1 MTELASPGQ
10 LRASLLRWSL
20 FLAPLLLLLGTISG
34 MSSGSGGDNFWFA
47 TLEKPAIY
55 PPPATFGIVWT
66 VLYLLMGL
74 ALAMVVTARGAPGR
88 GLAMGVFV
96 VQFLL
101 NLAWSPVF
109 FGMQLLVPAFYLL
122 LAIDLVVERIE
133 TEPMLVELLDLQIDF
148 GQGYLFG
155 EPRIAKIDIDC
166 DREARTARLNVQG
179 IEGPMEMLLARVI
192 GEHG

>member
-34 MSSGSGGDNFWFA
+34 VMSNSGGNNFWFA
-47 TLEKPAIY
+47 GLEKPAIY

-66 VLYLLMGL
+66 VLYLLMGV

-88 GLAMGVFV
+88 GLAIGVFV

-109 FGMQLLVPAFYLL
+109 FGMELMVPGFYLL
-122 LAIDLVVERIE
+122 LAIDLAVLVTVVLFYRVR
-133 TEPMLVELLDLQIDF
+133 PLAAWLLMP
-148 GQGYLFG
+148 YLAWVLFAAVLNWQFVQANP
-155 EPRIAKIDIDC
+155 E
-166 DREARTARLNVQG
+166 EAAGAEVA
-179 IEGPMEMLLARVI
+179 LAS
-192 GEHG
+192 

>member
-34 MSSGSGGDNFWFA
+34 MMSNSGGNNFWFA
-47 TLEKPAIY
+47 GLEKPAIY

-66 VLYLLMGL
+66 VLYLLMGV

-88 GLAMGVFV
+88 GLAIGVFM

-109 FGMQLLVPAFYLL
+109 FGMELLVPGFYLL
-122 LAIDLVVERIE
+122 LAIDLAVLVTVVLFYRVR
-133 TEPMLVELLDLQIDF
+133 PLAAWLLVP
-148 GQGYLFG
+148 YLAWVLFAAVLNWQFVQANP
-155 EPRIAKIDIDC
+155 E
-166 DREARTARLNVQG
+166 EAAGAEVA
-179 IEGPMEMLLARVI
+179 LAS
-192 GEHG
+192 

>member
-34 MSSGSGGDNFWFA
+34 MMSNSGGNNFWFA
-47 TLEKPAIY
+47 GLEKPAIY
-55 PPPATFGIVWT
+55 PPPATFGIVGT
-66 VLYLLMGL
+66 VLYLLMGV

-88 GLAMGVFV
+88 GLAIGVFV

-109 FGMQLLVPAFYLL
+109 FGMQLLVPGFYLL
-122 LAIDLVVERIE
+122 LAIDVAVLLTVV
-133 TEPMLVELLDLQIDF
+133 
-148 GQGYLFG
+148 LFYRVR
-155 EPRIAKIDIDC
+155 PLA
-166 DREARTARLNVQG
+166 AW
-179 IEGPMEMLLARVI
+179 LLAPYLAWVLFAAVLNWQFVQANPEEAA
-192 GEHG
+192 GAQVALAS

>member
-34 MSSGSGGDNFWFA
+34 VMSNSGGNNFWFA
-47 TLEKPAIY
+47 GLEKPAIY

-66 VLYLLMGL
+66 VLYLLMGV

-88 GLAMGVFV
+88 GLAIGVFM

-109 FGMQLLVPAFYLL
+109 FGMELLVPGFYLL
-122 LAIDLVVERIE
+122 LAIDLAVLVTVVLFYRVR
-133 TEPMLVELLDLQIDF
+133 PLAAWLLMP
-148 GQGYLFG
+148 YLAWVLFAAVLNWQFVQANP
-155 EPRIAKIDIDC
+155 E
-166 DREARTARLNVQG
+166 EAAGAEVA
-179 IEGPMEMLLARVI
+179 LAS
-192 GEHG
+192 

>member
-20 FLAPLLLLLGTISG
+20 FLAPLLLLLGTLSG
-34 MSSGSGGDNFWFA
+34 MMSGSGGNNYWFA
-47 TLEKPAIY
+47 GLEKPAIY

-66 VLYLLMGL
+66 ILYLLMGI

-88 GLAMGVFV
+88 GLAIAVFV

-122 LAIDLVVERIE
+122 LAIDVAVLLTVVLFYRVRPLAAWLLV
-133 TEPMLVELLDLQIDF
+133 P
-148 GQGYLFG
+148 YLAWVLFAAVLNWQFVQANP
-155 EPRIAKIDIDC
+155 E
-166 DREARTARLNVQG
+166 EAAGAEVA
-179 IEGPMEMLLARVI
+179 LAS
-192 GEHG
+192 

>member
-20 FLAPLLLLLGTISG
+20 FLAPLLLLLGTLSG
-34 MSSGSGGDNFWFA
+34 MMSGSGGNNYWFA
-47 TLEKPAIY
+47 GLEKPAIY

-66 VLYLLMGL
+66 ILYLLMGI

-88 GLAMGVFV
+88 GLAIAVFV

-109 FGMQLLVPAFYLL
+109 FGMQLLVPGFYLL
-122 LAIDLVVERIE
+122 LAIDVAV
-133 TEPMLVELLDLQIDF
+133 
-148 GQGYLFG
+148 
-155 EPRIAKIDIDC
+155 
-166 DREARTARLNVQG
+166 
-179 IEGPMEMLLARVI
+179 LLAVVLFYRVRPLAAWLLVPYLAWVLFAAVLNWQFVQANPEEAA
-192 GEHG
+192 GAEVALAS